1 MPPGRRQAFVWLDGE
16 GSCGN
21 VPPAHSLCGAFSSFA
36 PGAATILPEKDR
48 APEPRDLHA
57 GDSRLRESDGR
68 AGLEPI
74 FTGALRREFLLRSR
88 IRLVP
93 RREAEAVFLGRITR
107 LSTSSVAHRKS
118 QDTILT
124 RLTVTLDV
132 RCVDNR
138 TQKVL
143 WQDRSLTYYQDY
155 IQDSDPWCPSKP
167 PGALETAARDLAV
180 RIHDRFLSRF

>member
-1 MPPGRRQAFVWLDGE
+1 VGTYRRLILCVALFLLCAGCGYHFAGE
-16 GSCGN
+16 GQG
-21 VPPAHSLCGAFSSFA
+21 
-36 PGAATILPEKDR
+36 
-48 APEPRDLHA
+48 PEPGISTLA
-57 GDSRLRESDGR
+57 IPVFENLTAEP
-68 AGLEPI
+68 GLEPI

-93 RREAEAVFLGRITR
+93 RRQAEAVFLGRITR

-155 IQDSDPWCPSKP
+155 IQDSDPLVSFQNRRE
-167 PGALETAARDLAV
+167 ALETAARDLAV